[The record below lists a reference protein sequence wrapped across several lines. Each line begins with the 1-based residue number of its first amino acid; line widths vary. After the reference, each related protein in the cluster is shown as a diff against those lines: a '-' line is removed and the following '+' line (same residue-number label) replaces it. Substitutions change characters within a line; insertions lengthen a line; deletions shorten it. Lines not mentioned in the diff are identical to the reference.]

1 MDTRSWTWYGIE
13 GSPVDE
19 EGYYDT
25 EKEKVDYVFFGFVV
39 GFEPEC
45 GYFSL
50 HELKTAKEGL
60 RSIQARPIERDISFR
75 PQRLSEIKRQ
85 HDI

>member
-1 MDTRSWTWYGIE
+1 
-13 GSPVDE
+13 
-19 EGYYDT
+19 
-25 EKEKVDYVFFGFVV
+25 VFFGFVV